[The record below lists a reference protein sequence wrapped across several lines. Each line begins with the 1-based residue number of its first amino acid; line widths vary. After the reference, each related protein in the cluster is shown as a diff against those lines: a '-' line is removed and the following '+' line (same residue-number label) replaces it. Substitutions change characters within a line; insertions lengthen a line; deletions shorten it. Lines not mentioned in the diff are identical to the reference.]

1 MKKVFKLTDPKKH
14 EDRVIEAVKHE
25 IRKYAKREKKKT
37 LSDKATM
44 YWDFDCKVGA
54 TADDAKEVVYEEL
67 IKALDEVKETG
78 VKEVYVEI
86 LAKEVAKPLKED
98 VDSDNN
104 DS

>member
-1 MKKVFKLTDPKKH
+1 VKKVFKLTDPKKH